1 MPDLPLAAIS
11 LTEVEI
17 TRFFAAIVALMGMA
31 HFVGSM
37 FARLR
42 MPRVI
47 GEIAGG
53 LILGPTVLGAIAPG
67 AHEWIFK
74 GFAGEDKLLAM
85 ASEFGLVLLMFM
97 SGMEIKARFAR
108 EDRKVAFPLL
118 AGATL
123 LPFIVGAAA
132 PRVFDFEPYMGPNG
146 NISSLTIII
155 GIAVAI
161 TSIPVISKI
170 FLDLGIMRTRF
181 ARIVL
186 TVATVEDIALWG
198 LLAVAISLSKSADP
212 SLYDVIKTP
221 VVTLIVFVVAMVLI
235 PRLLNGL
242 TRTAARNV
250 VENRP
255 VRLALLTCFGMVA
268 VCELLGVKDM
278 FGALLAG
285 MAMCRLPHDVVE
297 VVRTKVKAFA
307 LVFFTPIYFAIVGL
321 KLDLLRS
328 FDPAF
333 FLGFFLFCC
342 VVKSLA
348 TAVAGRLTTGD
359 WLSTANLA
367 AALNTRG
374 GPGIVLASVAFDAGI
389 IDERFFITMVL
400 TAVVTS
406 LFAGIW
412 FRYVLNR
419 GWPLLRVRGEDLTDD
434 DDRDGGSGDG
444 DGDSEGP
451 LAPVMH
457 LPTRTKEPVR

>member
-1 MPDLPLAAIS
+1 MSHLPLAAIS
-11 LTEVEI
+11 LNEVEI
-17 TRFFAAIVALMGMA
+17 TRFFVAIVALMGMA
-31 HFVGSM
+31 HFVGSL
-37 FARLR
+37 FARLK

-47 GEIAGG
+47 GEIGGG
-53 LILGPTVLGAIAPG
+53 LLLGPTVLGAIAPG
-67 AHEWIFK
+67 AYTWIFN

-85 ASEFGLVLLMFM
+85 ASEFGVVLLMFM

-123 LPFIVGAAA
+123 LPFLLGVAA
-132 PRVFDFEPYMGPNG
+132 PRVFDFKPYLGPNG
-146 NISSLTIII
+146 NLSSLTIII

-170 FLDLGIMRTRF
+170 FLDLGIMHTRF
-181 ARIVL
+181 ARICL

-212 SLYDVIKTP
+212 SMYELIKTP
-221 VVTLIVFVVAMVLI
+221 VVTLVFFAGAMVLL
-235 PRLLNGL
+235 PWLLNGL
-242 TRTAARNV
+242 RHTPARNV

-255 VRLALLTCFGMVA
+255 VRFALLACFSMVA
-268 VCELLGVKDM
+268 VSELLGVKEI

-285 MAMCRLPHDVVE
+285 MAICRLPHEVVE

-307 LVFFTPIYFAIVGL
+307 LVFFTPVYFAIVGL
-321 KLDLLRS
+321 KLDLLKS

-333 FLGFFLFCC
+333 FVGFFLFCC

-348 TAVAGRLTTGD
+348 TAAAGRFTTGD

-400 TAVVTS
+400 TAVITS
-406 LFAGIW
+406 LFAGVW
-412 FRYVLNR
+412 FRYVLSQ
-419 GWPLLRVRGEDLTDD
+419 GWPLLRVRGEALSDD
-434 DDRDGGSGDG
+434 DADSGDG
-444 DGDSEGP
+444 DPAGS
-451 LAPVMH
+451 LAPVTP
-457 LPTRTKEPVR
+457 LPTRPKEPVR

>member
-1 MPDLPLAAIS
+1 MPQLPVAAIS

-17 TRFFAAIVALMGMA
+17 TRFFFAIVALMGMA
-31 HFVGSM
+31 HFVGSLFVRM
-37 FARLR
+37 R

-53 LILGPTVLGAIAPG
+53 LILGPTVLGAISPG
-67 AHEWIFK
+67 AYEWIFQ

-146 NISSLTIII
+146 NLSSLTIII

-170 FLDLGIMRTRF
+170 FIDLGIMNTRF
-181 ARIVL
+181 ARICL

-212 SLYDVIKTP
+212 SFYDVVKTP
-221 VVTLIVFVVAMVLI
+221 IVTLIFFLVAMVII

-242 TRTAARNV
+242 CNTPARNV

-255 VRLALLTCFGMVA
+255 VRLALLTCFSMVA
-268 VCELLGVKDM
+268 VSELLGVKEM

-285 MAMCRLPHDVVE
+285 MAITRLPSDVVE
-297 VVRTKVKAFA
+297 VVRTKVKAFS

-321 KLDLLRS
+321 KLDLLKS
-328 FDPAF
+328 FDPLF
-333 FLGFFLFCC
+333 FLGFFVFCC

-348 TAVAGRLTTGD
+348 TAVAGRVTTGD
-359 WLSTANLA
+359 WLSTANLT

-406 LFAGIW
+406 LFAGVW
-412 FRYVLNR
+412 FRYVLSQ
-419 GWPLLRVRGEDLTDD
+419 GWPLLRIRGEALPDD
-434 DDRDGGSGDG
+434 ADPAADDGA
-444 DGDSEGP
+444 P
-451 LAPVMH
+451 LAPVTP
-457 LPTRTKEPVR
+457 LTPRPKEPVR

>member
-1 MPDLPLAAIS
+1 MPQLPLAAMS
-11 LTEVEI
+11 LTDVEL
-17 TRFFAAIVALMGMA
+17 TRFFVAIVALLALA
-31 HFVGSM
+31 HFMGSL
-37 FARLR
+37 FVRLH

-53 LILGPTVLGAIAPG
+53 LLLGPTVLGAIAPDAYTWVFDAFPEQG
-67 AHEWIFK
+67 
-74 GFAGEDKLLAM
+74 KLLAM

-108 EDRKVAFPLL
+108 EDRRVAFPLL

-123 LPFIVGAAA
+123 LPFLLGMAA
-132 PRVFDFEPYMGPNG
+132 PRVFDFTPYMGPNG
-146 NISSLTIII
+146 NLNSLTIII

-170 FLDLGIMRTRF
+170 FLDLGIMHTRF
-181 ARIVL
+181 ARICL

-212 SLYDVIKTP
+212 SVYELVKTP
-221 VVTLIVFVVAMVLI
+221 VITLVFFAGAMVLL

-242 TRTAARNV
+242 RHTPARNV

-255 VRLALLTCFGMVA
+255 VRFALLACFSMVA
-268 VCELLGVKDM
+268 ISELLGVKEI

-285 MAMCRLPHDVVE
+285 MAMCRMPHDVVE

-307 LVFFTPIYFAIVGL
+307 LVFFTPVYFAIVGL
-321 KLDLLRS
+321 KLDLLKS

-333 FLGFFLFCC
+333 FVGFFLFCC

-348 TAVAGRLTTGD
+348 TAAAGRYTTGD

-406 LFAGIW
+406 LFAGVW
-412 FRYVLNR
+412 FRYVLNQ
-419 GWPLLRVRGEDLTDD
+419 GWPLLRVRGEDLSEDD
-434 DDRDGGSGDG
+434 S
-444 DGDSEGP
+444 DGDSEGAP
-451 LAPVMH
+451 APVMQ
-457 LPTRTKEPVR
+457 LPARTKEPVR

>member
-1 MPDLPLAAIS
+1 MPHLPLAAIS
-11 LTEVEI
+11 LNEVEI
-17 TRFFAAIVALMGMA
+17 TRFFVAIVALMGMA
-31 HFVGSM
+31 HFVGSL
-37 FARLR
+37 FARLK

-67 AHEWIFK
+67 AYEWIFK
-74 GFAGEDKLLAM
+74 GFDGEDKLLAM

-146 NISSLTIII
+146 NLTSLTIII

-170 FLDLGIMRTRF
+170 FIDLGIMHTRF
-181 ARIVL
+181 ARICL

-198 LLAVAISLSKSADP
+198 LLTMAISLSKSADP
-212 SLYDVIKTP
+212 SMSDVITTP
-221 VVTLIVFVVAMVLI
+221 VVTLVFFVVAMVVI

-242 TRTAARNV
+242 CRTPARNV

-268 VCELLGVKDM
+268 VSELIGVKDM

-285 MAMCRLPHDVVE
+285 MAICRLPHDVVE

-321 KLDLLRS
+321 KLDLLKS
-328 FDPAF
+328 FDLPF

-348 TAVAGRLTTGD
+348 TAVAGRFTTGD

-400 TAVVTS
+400 TAVITS
-406 LFAGIW
+406 LFAGVW
-412 FRYVLNR
+412 FRYVLNQ
-419 GWPLLRVRGEDLTDD
+419 GWPLLRVRGEALPDIDD
-434 DDRDGGSGDG
+434 
-444 DGDSEGP
+444 
-451 LAPVMH
+451 AKPV
-457 LPTRTKEPVR
+457 PTTPVAGRMKEPVR

>member
-1 MPDLPLAAIS
+1 MPHLPLAAIS

-17 TRFFAAIVALMGMA
+17 TRFFFAIVALMGMA
-31 HFVGSM
+31 HFVGSLFVRM
-37 FARLR
+37 K

-53 LILGPTVLGAIAPG
+53 LILGPTVLGAVSSG
-67 AHEWIFK
+67 AYEWIFK

-118 AGATL
+118 AGATV
-123 LPFIVGAAA
+123 LPFLVGLAA
-132 PRVFDFEPYMGPNG
+132 PRVFDFKPYMGPNG
-146 NISSLTIII
+146 NVSSLTIII

-170 FLDLGIMRTRF
+170 FIDLGIMHTRF
-181 ARIVL
+181 ARICL

-212 SLYDVIKTP
+212 SLYDVVKTP
-221 VVTLIVFVVAMVLI
+221 VITLIFFVVAMVGI

-242 TRTAARNV
+242 CRTPARNV

-268 VCELLGVKDM
+268 VSELLGVKEM

-285 MAMCRLPHDVVE
+285 MAMCRLPSDVVE

-321 KLDLLRS
+321 KLDLLKS
-328 FDPAF
+328 FDPVF

-348 TAVAGRLTTGD
+348 TAAAGRFTTGD

-406 LFAGIW
+406 LFAGVW
-412 FRYVLNR
+412 FRHVLSQ
-419 GWPLLRVRGEDLTDD
+419 GWPLLRIRGEALPDD
-434 DDRDGGSGDG
+434 EADPAADDGA
-444 DGDSEGP
+444 P
-451 LAPVMH
+451 LAPVMP
-457 LPTRTKEPVR
+457 LTPRPKEPVR

>member
-1 MPDLPLAAIS
+1 MPQLPLAAIS
-11 LTEVEI
+11 LNEVEI
-17 TRFFAAIVALMGMA
+17 TRFFFAIVALMGMA
-31 HFVGSM
+31 HFMGSL
-37 FARLR
+37 FGRLH

-53 LILGPTVLGAIAPG
+53 LVLGPTVLGAIAPD
-67 AHEWIFK
+67 AYTWIFNA
-74 GFAGEDKLLAM
+74 FPGEDKLLAM

-108 EDRKVAFPLL
+108 EDRKIAFPLL

-123 LPFIVGAAA
+123 LPFILGAAA
-132 PRVFDFEPYMGPNG
+132 PRVFNFESYMGPNG
-146 NISSLTIII
+146 NLGSLTIII

-170 FLDLGIMRTRF
+170 FLDLGIMHTRF
-181 ARIVL
+181 ARICL

-198 LLAVAISLSKSADP
+198 LLAVAISLSKSTDP
-212 SLYDVIKTP
+212 SVAELVRTP
-221 VVTLIVFVVAMVLI
+221 IITLVFFAVAMVLV

-242 TRTAARNV
+242 RHTPARNV

-255 VRLALLTCFGMVA
+255 VRFALLTCFSMVA
-268 VCELLGVKDM
+268 VSELLGVKEL

-285 MAMCRLPHDVVE
+285 MAICRLPQDVVD

-321 KLDLLRS
+321 KLDLLKN
-328 FDPAF
+328 FDLAF
-333 FLGFFLFCC
+333 FLGFFLFCT
-342 VVKSLA
+342 VVKTLA
-348 TAVAGRLTTGD
+348 TAVAGRLGTGD

-367 AALNTRG
+367 AALNARG

-406 LFAGIW
+406 LFAGAW
-412 FRYVLNR
+412 FR
-419 GWPLLRVRGEDLTDD
+419 
-434 DDRDGGSGDG
+434 
-444 DGDSEGP
+444 
-451 LAPVMH
+451 
-457 LPTRTKEPVR
+457 

>member
-1 MPDLPLAAIS
+1 MPHLPLAAIS

-17 TRFFAAIVALMGMA
+17 TRFFFAIVALMGMA
-31 HFVGSM
+31 HFVGSLFVRM
-37 FARLR
+37 K

-132 PRVFDFEPYMGPNG
+132 PRVFDFKSYMGPNG
-146 NISSLTIII
+146 NLSSLTIII

-170 FLDLGIMRTRF
+170 FIDLGMMHTRF
-181 ARIVL
+181 ARICL

-212 SLYDVIKTP
+212 SVYDVVKTP
-221 VVTLIVFVVAMVLI
+221 VVTLIFFLVAMVVI

-242 TRTAARNV
+242 CRTPARNV

-268 VCELLGVKDM
+268 VSELLGVKEM

-285 MAMCRLPHDVVE
+285 MAITRLPHDVVE

-321 KLDLLRS
+321 KLDLLKS

-348 TAVAGRLTTGD
+348 TAVAGRFTTGD

-406 LFAGIW
+406 LFAGVW
-412 FRYVLNR
+412 FRYVLSQ
-419 GWPLLRVRGEDLTDD
+419 GWPLLRIRGEALPDD
-434 DDRDGGSGDG
+434 DGAASAADDGA
-444 DGDSEGP
+444 P
-451 LAPVMH
+451 LAPVTP
-457 LPTRTKEPVR
+457 LTPRPKEPVR

>member
-1 MPDLPLAAIS
+1 MPHLPVAAIS

-17 TRFFAAIVALMGMA
+17 TRFFVAIVALMGMA

-37 FARLR
+37 FARLK

-67 AHEWIFK
+67 AHDWIFK

-97 SGMEIKARFAR
+97 SGMEIKARFAK

-132 PRVFDFEPYMGPNG
+132 PRVFDFKPYMGPNG
-146 NISSLTIII
+146 NVSSLTIII

-170 FLDLGIMRTRF
+170 FIDLGIMRTRF

-212 SLYDVIKTP
+212 SLYEVVKTP

-242 TRTAARNV
+242 THTAARNV

-255 VRLALLTCFGMVA
+255 VRLALITCFGMVA

-297 VVRTKVKAFA
+297 VVRTKVKAFS

-328 FDPAF
+328 FDLPF
-333 FLGFFLFCC
+333 FLGFFVFCC

-406 LFAGIW
+406 LFAGVW
-412 FRYVLNR
+412 FRYVLNQ

-434 DDRDGGSGDG
+434 SDDDSGDG
-444 DGDSEGP
+444 GSEGP
-451 LAPVMH
+451 LAPVMQ
-457 LPTRTKEPVR
+457 LPARTKEPVR

>member
-1 MPDLPLAAIS
+1 MPQLPLAAIS

-17 TRFFAAIVALMGMA
+17 TRFFFAIVALMGMA
-31 HFVGSM
+31 HFVGSLFVRM
-37 FARLR
+37 K

-53 LILGPTVLGAIAPG
+53 LILGPTVLGALSSDAY
-67 AHEWIFK
+67 EWIFE

-146 NISSLTIII
+146 NLSSLTIII

-170 FLDLGIMRTRF
+170 FIDLGIMKTRF
-181 ARIVL
+181 ARICL

-212 SLYDVIKTP
+212 SFYDVVKTP
-221 VVTLIVFVVAMVLI
+221 VVTLIFFLVAMVII

-242 TRTAARNV
+242 CNTPARNV

-255 VRLALLTCFGMVA
+255 VRLALLTCFAMVA
-268 VCELLGVKDM
+268 VSELLGVKEM

-285 MAMCRLPHDVVE
+285 MAITRLPSEVVE
-297 VVRTKVKAFA
+297 VVRTKVKAFS

-321 KLDLLRS
+321 KLDLLKS
-328 FDPAF
+328 FDPVF

-359 WLSTANLA
+359 WLSTANLT

-406 LFAGIW
+406 LFAGVW
-412 FRYVLNR
+412 FRYVLSQ
-419 GWPLLRVRGEDLTDD
+419 GWPLLRIRGEVLPDEADPAADD
-434 DDRDGGSGDG
+434 GA
-444 DGDSEGP
+444 P
-451 LAPVMH
+451 LAPVTP
-457 LPTRTKEPVR
+457 LTPRPKEPVR

>member
-1 MPDLPLAAIS
+1 MPHLPLAAIS

-17 TRFFAAIVALMGMA
+17 TRFFFAMVALMGMA
-31 HFVGSM
+31 HFVGSLFVRM
-37 FARLR
+37 K

-67 AHEWIFK
+67 AYEWIFK

-123 LPFIVGAAA
+123 LPFIVGTAA
-132 PRVFDFEPYMGPNG
+132 PRVFDFKSYMGPNG
-146 NISSLTIII
+146 NLSSLTIII

-170 FLDLGIMRTRF
+170 FIDLGIMHTRF
-181 ARIVL
+181 ARICL

-212 SLYDVIKTP
+212 SVYDVVKTP
-221 VVTLIVFVVAMVLI
+221 VVTLIFFLVAMMVI

-242 TRTAARNV
+242 CRTPARNV

-268 VCELLGVKDM
+268 VSELLGVKEM

-285 MAMCRLPHDVVE
+285 MAITRLPSDVVE

-321 KLDLLRS
+321 KLDLLKS

-348 TAVAGRLTTGD
+348 TAAAGRFTTGD

-406 LFAGIW
+406 LVAGVW
-412 FRYVLNR
+412 FRYVLSQ
-419 GWPLLRVRGEDLTDD
+419 GWPLLRIRGEALPADD
-434 DDRDGGSGDG
+434 AGDG
-444 DGDSEGP
+444 SAADDGAP
-451 LAPVMH
+451 LAPVTP
-457 LPTRTKEPVR
+457 LTPRPKEPVR